1 MAINNKFVTSFSE
14 LYIGPETLS
23 DNPTASAIRGF
34 FATATTAA
42 AVGSVAAGASVHI
55 VDTTGLKINFKND
68 TAGSVTLAA
77 GDIVDATALDAKLT
91 FTGAQVPLVA
101 EIGTLSN
108 EATVIDTPEFGKVFK
123 GKLRGQ
129 LDGGSMDAQLY
140 WAPRNFIHVK
150 MREYATNGNAV
161 TFGIKWKPSAD
172 AAAANSELVV
182 FDGFVSSFAIDTAF
196 DDVAKA
202 STTLVVDGA
211 EHFATG
217 A

>member
-14 LYIGPETLS
+14 LFIGPETLS
-23 DNPTASAIRGF
+23 ETPTDAQIRGF
-34 FATATTAA
+34 FADASAA
-42 AVGSVAAGASVHI
+42 ASAGSVAAGASVYI
-55 VDTTGLKINFKND
+55 VDATGLKVNFTNN
-68 TAGSVTLAA
+68 TSSSITLAST
-77 GDIVDATALDAKLT
+77 DIASATALDAKLT

-140 WAPRNFIHVK
+140 WAPRNFVHVK

-161 TFGIKWKPSAD
+161 TFGIKWKP
-172 AAAANSELVV
+172 AANSVAADSELVV
-182 FDGFVSSFAIDTAF
+182 FDGFVSSFSIDTAF

-217 A
+217 G